1 MQNRGA
7 QRLAV
12 HALIGQNISHGQW
25 VGNVGLPGIADLSLM
40 R

>member
-25 VGNVGLPGIADLSLM
+25 VGNVGLAGIADLSLM